1 MWSGC
6 IEEWGHATHE
16 WAANVRPYCTGDDEK
31 GVHQVSQ
38 FFSYRRC
45 DVQKTKDRLVK
56 VIASRGGSANFEP
69 DSKQ

>member
-16 WAANVRPYCTGDDEK
+16 WAANVRIALETMRRGSIKYLN
-31 GVHQVSQ
+31 
-38 FFSYRRC
+38 FSYRRC
-45 DVQKTKDRLVK
+45 DVQKTEDRLVK

>member
-16 WAANVRPYCTGDDEK
+16 WAANVRIALETMRRDSIKYLN
-31 GVHQVSQ
+31 
-38 FFSYRRC
+38 FSYRRC
-45 DVQKTKDRLVK
+45 DVQKTEDRLVK